1 MGMRLRLCMDAG
13 KMWVKEM
20 MGMRLR
26 QCTDAGKMWVKEMGN
41 GICVGFCFWL

>member
-1 MGMRLRLCMDAG
+1 MDAG